1 VTAPERRG
9 RELSA
14 SGRKRGEAE
23 REDKVRCWGVDSS
36 ETLGKVGIPHGQA
49 MAKWIRPQTHQITRN
64 CKSTVK
70 SHLS

>member
-1 VTAPERRG
+1 MSLREKERGG
-9 RELSA
+9 R
-14 SGRKRGEAE
+14 E